1 MADIQFKTFGDKSNP
16 ALVFLHAFPFT
27 GDMWRDQ
34 VEIFAKTHYCLVPDL
49 PGFGKS
55 APFSTAFTFEAY
67 VDSVF
72 ELLEKQSLSK
82 SIWCGLS
89 MGGYL
94 ALRMYERNPELCS
107 ALVLCDTKSAA
118 DNNETKL
125 KRWASIK
132 ALQKSRKDFIQAQ
145 WKALTSQTSQL
156 NTKLKSRFEEI
167 IEQNSD
173 EGIMQGLVALATRT
187 DSIVVLAKI
196 RVPSLIM
203 VGEDDAVTPVGESTA
218 MNQAIESSQLH
229 VVQHAG
235 HLSNLE
241 NPESFNERLGAF
253 LKSLS

>member
-1 MADIQFKTFGDKSNP
+1 MSDIHVKVFGDKNNP

-34 VEIFAKTHYCLVPDL
+34 VEIFSKTHYCIVPDL

-55 APFSTAFTFEAY
+55 APFSTAVTFEAY
-67 VDSVF
+67 VDSIF
-72 ELLEKQSLSK
+72 DYFDKNSISQ

-94 ALRMYERNPELCS
+94 ALRMYERKPNLCK
-107 ALVLCDTKSAA
+107 ALVLCDTKSGA

-125 KRWASIK
+125 KRWESIK
-132 ALQKSRKDFIQAQ
+132 ALKKSRDEFVQAQ
-145 WKALTSQTSQL
+145 WQVLASKTSQL
-156 NTKLKSRFEEI
+156 NHQLQKRFEEI
-167 IEQNSD
+167 IAQNSD
-173 EGIMQGLVALATRT
+173 AGIAQGLVALATRT
-187 DSIVVLAKI
+187 DSIVTLAKI

-218 MNQAIESSQLH
+218 MNQAIESSQLF
-229 VVQHAG
+229 VVKQSG

-241 NPESFNERLGAF
+241 NPRAFNDRLGEF
-253 LKSLS
+253 LKNL